1 MKCGTKKMASGGKVP
16 AAVKTAIHKHEGK
29 MHPGKPKTKLASGG
43 MIARG
48 GGAVTKKGALK
59 FVQNG

>member
-1 MKCGTKKMASGGKVP
+1 MKCGTKKMASGGKVKSDVKK
-16 AAVKTAIHKHEGK
+16 AVHKHEEK
-29 MHPGKPKTKLASGG
+29 MHPGKPKNKLAGG
-43 MIARG
+43 GLIARG